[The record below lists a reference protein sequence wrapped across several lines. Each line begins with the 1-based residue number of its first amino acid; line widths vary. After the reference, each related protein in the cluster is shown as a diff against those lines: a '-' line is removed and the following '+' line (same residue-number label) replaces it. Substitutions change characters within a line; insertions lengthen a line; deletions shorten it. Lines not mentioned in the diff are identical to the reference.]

1 MYANK
6 SVVLLIL
13 IIKLIQSKQLIDLTH
28 SISEET
34 IYWPT
39 GSPFNYTEKVAV
51 NTSSGFFYSANEFK
65 TPEHLGTHI
74 DAPYH
79 FCETCMTIDK
89 LPIENFI
96 CNGFIVDI
104 SDKCNKNRN
113 YLLSVDD
120 FKLTPKDFLSLR
132 GRKNILLI
140 R

>member
-1 MYANK
+1 MHTNK
-6 SVVLLIL
+6 SFILLVLIL
-13 IIKLIQSKQLIDLTH
+13 KFIQSKQLIDLTH
-28 SISEET
+28 SISEDS

-39 GSPFNYTEKVAV
+39 GSSFNYTEKVAV

-79 FCETCMTIDK
+79 FCETCLTVDQ

-96 CNGFIVDI
+96 ANGFVVDI
-104 SDKCNKNRN
+104 SDKCKKNRN
-113 YLLSVDD
+113 YLLSVHD
-120 FKLTPKDFLSLR
+120 FKLVPNDFIFLR
-132 GRKNILLI
+132 GRNNILLI